1 LKKVEEVEGSLIG
14 SAFMACV
21 AGVQTGCGCLFRTP
35 FLWFFGF
42 AELRFAPVLLE
53 GQKKE
58 RSNKRINISKLIF

>member
-21 AGVQTGCGCLFRTP
+21 AGVQTGCGWFFRTP

-42 AELRFAPVLLE
+42 AKLRFAPVLLE

-58 RSNKRINISKLIF
+58 RNNERINKK

>member
-35 FLWFFGF
+35 FLWF
-42 AELRFAPVLLE
+42 VLLE
-53 GQKKE
+53 GQKNE
-58 RSNKRINISKLIF
+58 RNNERINIK